1 MKICAF
7 NRIIVILCLAVLS
20 SCKPDSTQTAL
31 PSEIPRSESQ
41 AVRPNNLAIELIDV
55 NEREVGAQNVLAF
68 RFNTPIDVSQ
78 NLERAIRISPSAS
91 RMIVSPN
98 AQSVFV
104 YGIEPATDYQ
114 YEASNVTAQNGSV
127 MSAAVAGE
135 LTTRNLQAYVRFNVD
150 GAIIN
155 LDTVDRLGLDSLNAH
170 SADLNL
176 YRIKED
182 QLHQFFVNPQSF
194 SNERRGYTSN
204 SERDQT
210 LDHLQTTRVELTDQE
225 NYRFSTAIAVDELGD
240 FSEPGI
246 YFLTASRPGSFDFD
260 SATWISVTDI
270 GLQLR
275 RYNKELVIFAQSIR
289 TGAALH
295 DVKIERFDSRGEL
308 IDTIET
314 DEFGLARFDRG
325 SLRSDVF
332 VATKNDETSVIR
344 LWQTAYELSEYIDYT
359 RPFEEEVH
367 AIYSTRDLY
376 RAGDTAYF
384 TIFVKDH
391 DGNPSQLA
399 QSLSIRD
406 ANGQIVYEA
415 RTIPDHLGV
424 IELPYSIST
433 EAARGYWSLMVEGF
447 DTSEYFSFR
456 VEDFMPETL
465 ALSFNNDSNQI
476 LALQPES
483 PIVLPIAGRYL
494 YGAPADGNSIS
505 ISVEASPVTR
515 PIAELSDYHFGSYEG
530 MSSSFDFGDLTLDS
544 DGRMSIELS
553 QQQLVSDSTEQP
565 KVPSRITWWTS
576 LYESGGRALERRY
589 HSLWWPYPHFIGIK
603 SIDDTI
609 EANSEAK
616 FSLVRS
622 DVTGALAST
631 GGVNI
636 LVERTE
642 RNSYWT
648 YTDQRGWFYERET
661 RTYPV
666 WTERIEFDAS
676 EALLSFPVEWG
687 EYSVTLTDDQGGV
700 TMYSFRAGSAWY
712 NRMMTADQEANP
724 EQATITL
731 QSDYVTPGETTIAT
745 VTSPIRGRGIWTIE
759 TDRVIKT
766 GLFNISEEPTDIEFV
781 VPAGLDRHDA
791 YLTVFVVSREGS
803 GETIRQR
810 AFGIEPLNL
819 DRRREAL
826 EVELT
831 MENEWQPLTSVD
843 VSVDVTDSLGNPVT
857 GEVQLKL
864 AAVDLGAL
872 SVSNYSPTNP
882 WDVFYQR
889 RSMGLSGIS
898 DLYGYVL
905 EPSNTETARI
915 RWGGDAQMLAVAGYS
930 EPTPPRGAQSPTE
943 APQIVAIH
951 QERVQVVDGKALLT
965 LDLPDFN
972 GALRIFA
979 LAYGER
985 SAGLMSET
993 VQVAAP
999 IVTQFNAPRFLAE
1012 GDRSIAVL
1020 DVRNQTGDVQDLTV
1034 SISTFGAIEDASFSQ
1049 QVRLNDGQR
1058 EQIEVPL
1065 NAVLADSSGIVEL
1078 EIQYAG
1084 DTLERS
1090 WTIGTRRPEV
1100 ALFGQQLV
1108 AVSPG
1113 QTTAA
1118 SSSWFGALIPNSIE
1132 LYARAMSSPDFG
1144 LDSHIQ
1150 FLANYEYACLEQTV
1164 SKLTPWIYAEDTV
1177 LDRAL
1182 HDRSSA
1188 NRGTRIQEGVDRLAQ
1203 LQSPSGAF
1211 RLWPQARNDDPWL
1224 TVYAADALLTLRDQG
1239 GSTEPVD
1246 MRALIKQLQSYVMNP
1261 LRDESESL
1269 YSNNPRA
1276 LNASYKAYAAYVL
1289 AREGQINLGPVRE
1302 LYQAYAGLT
1311 ISPIK
1316 YLHFSEAFR
1325 LLGSTDEASTARSL
1339 AQNVQRP
1346 EDIWLGDYGS
1356 RLRDLTMQV
1365 TLTDDSTLYDEL
1377 IREVNETRWLNTQE
1391 RAQLVKLGAMLANNH
1406 ARTQIQ
1412 VNGDE
1417 TNDIN
1422 RGQFV
1427 LIDGVDTSLSNLGNE
1442 RSFLQFSWIGEP
1454 TSQPSRN
1461 DFIDVNTAW
1470 FVVRDGGLIPL
1481 SNDVTVTPGEYV
1493 IATTQAVAPERVSDA
1508 MLIHLIPAGLELVNP
1523 NLTHSRKIS
1532 DLDLPDGVNFRHQY
1546 AEYEAYRDDRY
1557 IAVFDLSPNQASQ
1570 FSYLLRATTTGEYT
1584 VPSTLVES
1592 MYRNERHGRHHAF
1605 DRLVIAD

>member
-7 NRIIVILCLAVLS
+7 NRLVVIFCLAILS
-20 SCKPDSTQTAL
+20 SCKPDSSSTA
-31 PSEIPRSESQ
+31 PTSEEPMAESQ
-41 AVRPNNLAIELIDV
+41 VVRPNNLAIELIDV
-55 NEREVGAQNVLAF
+55 NEREVGAQNVIAF
-68 RFNTPIDVSQ
+68 RFNTPIDVNQ
-78 NLERAIRISPSAS
+78 NLERAIHVSPSAS

-98 AQSVFV
+98 AQSVLV

-114 YEASNVTAQNGSV
+114 YEASDVTAQNGSV
-127 MSAAVAGE
+127 MSEAVTGE

-176 YRIKED
+176 YRVKKN
-182 QLHQFFVNPQSF
+182 QLHRFFVNPQSF
-194 SNERRGYTSN
+194 ANERGGYTSN
-204 SERDQT
+204 TEREQT
-210 LDHLQTTRVELTDQE
+210 LEHLQSTRVELTDQE
-225 NYRFSTAIAVDELGD
+225 NYRFSTAIAVNELGD
-240 FSEPGI
+240 FSDPGI

-275 RYNKELVIFAQSIR
+275 RYNKELVIFAQSIS
-289 TGAALH
+289 TGEALH
-295 DVKIERFDSRGEL
+295 DVKIERFDSQGEL

-314 DEFGLARFDRG
+314 DDFGLARFDRG
-325 SLRSDVF
+325 SLRSDIF
-332 VATKNDETSVIR
+332 VATKNNETSVIR

-359 RPFEEEVH
+359 RPFEQEVH

-399 QSLSIRD
+399 QSISIRD
-406 ANGQIVYEA
+406 ANGQTVYEA
-415 RTIPDHLGV
+415 RTIPDRLGV

-433 EAARGYWSLMVEGF
+433 EASRGYWSLMVEGF

-505 ISVEASPVTR
+505 IAVEASPVTR
-515 PIAELSDYHFGSYEG
+515 PIAELSDYHFGSYNG
-530 MSSSFDFGDLTLDS
+530 TSSSFDFGDLTLDS
-544 DGRMSIELS
+544 DGRISVELS
-553 QQQLVSDSTEQP
+553 QQQLLSESTEQL

-589 HSLWWPYPHFIGIK
+589 NSLWWPYPHFIGIK
-603 SIDDTI
+603 SIDDNI
-609 EANSEAK
+609 EANSEAE
-616 FSLVRS
+616 FSIIRS
-622 DVTGALAST
+622 DVDGTLASE

-666 WTERIEFDAS
+666 WTERIEFDES
-676 EALLSFPVEWG
+676 EASLSFPVEWG
-687 EYSVTLTDDQGGV
+687 EYSVTLTDDGGGV
-700 TMYSFRAGSAWY
+700 TVYSFRAGSAWY
-712 NRMMTADQEANP
+712 NRMMTADQDASP

-731 QSDYVTPGETTIAT
+731 QSDYVTPGETTRAT
-745 VTSPIRGRGIWTIE
+745 VTSPISGKGIWTIE

-766 GLFNISEEPTDIEFV
+766 GLFNISEEQTDIEFV

-791 YLTVFVVSREGS
+791 YLTVFIVSREGS
-803 GETIRQR
+803 SETIRQR
-810 AFGIEPLNL
+810 AFGIAPLTL

-826 EVELT
+826 EVDLT
-831 MENEWQPLTSVD
+831 TADEWQPLTSVD

-872 SVSNYSPTNP
+872 SVSDYSPTNP
-882 WDVFYQR
+882 WNVFYQR
-889 RSMGLSGIS
+889 RSMGLTGIS

-905 EPSNTETARI
+905 EPSNTDTARI
-915 RWGGDAQMLAVAGYS
+915 RWGGDARLEAMATYS

-943 APQIVAIH
+943 APQIIAIH
-951 QERVQVVDGKALLT
+951 QERVRVIDGKAVLT

-972 GALRIFA
+972 GALRVFA

-985 SAGLMSET
+985 SAGLSTET

-1012 GDRSIAVL
+1012 GDRSVAVL
-1020 DVRNQTGDVQDLTV
+1020 DVRNQTGSTQDLTV

-1049 QVRLNDGQR
+1049 QIRLDDGQR

-1065 NAVLADSSGIVEL
+1065 NAIRADSSGVIEL
-1078 EIQYAG
+1078 DIQYSG
-1084 DTLERS
+1084 DTLTRN
-1090 WTIGTRRPEV
+1090 WTIGTRRSEV
-1100 ALFGQQLV
+1100 AIFGQQLV
-1108 AVSPG
+1108 AVLPG
-1113 QTTAA
+1113 QTVAA
-1118 SSSWFGALIPNSIE
+1118 SPSWFGALKPDSVE
-1132 LYARAMSSPDFG
+1132 LYARAMTSPDFG
-1144 LDSHIQ
+1144 LDGHIQ
-1150 FLANYEYACLEQTV
+1150 YLANYEYACLEQTV
-1164 SKLTPWIYAEDTV
+1164 SKLTPWIYAEDNV

-1182 HDRSSA
+1182 NGSSSTD
-1188 NRGTRIQEGVDRLAQ
+1188 RGTRIQEGIDRLAQ

-1211 RLWPQARNDDPWL
+1211 RLWPQARNDNPWL

-1239 GSTEPVD
+1239 GSTDPVD

-1325 LLGSTDEASTARSL
+1325 LLGSTDEATAARLL

-1346 EDIWLGDYGS
+1346 KDIWLGDYGS
-1356 RLRDLTMQV
+1356 RLRDLTMQI
-1365 TLTDDSTLYDEL
+1365 TLSDDSALYDEL

-1391 RAQLVKLGAMLANNH
+1391 RAQLVKLGLMLGGNDT
-1406 ARTQIQ
+1406 RTQIQ
-1412 VNGDE
+1412 VNGGQTDNI
-1417 TNDIN
+1417 ND
-1422 RGQFV
+1422 GQFV
-1427 LIDGVDTSLSNLGNE
+1427 SIDELDASLNNRGSE
-1442 RSFLQFSWIGEP
+1442 RAFLQFSWIGEP
-1454 TSQPSRN
+1454 TSEPSRS

-1481 SNDVTVTPGEYV
+1481 SDDVTVTPGEYV

-1523 NLTHSRKIS
+1523 NLTHSRTIS
-1532 DLDLPDGVNFRHQY
+1532 DLDLPEGVNFRHQY
-1546 AEYEAYRDDRY
+1546 AEYEGYRDDRY
-1557 IAVFDLSPNQASQ
+1557 ITVFDLLPNRAAQ
-1570 FSYLLRATTTGEYT
+1570 FSYLLRATNTGEYT

-1605 DRLVIAD
+1605 GRLVIAD